1 MTFCSELCWPVG
13 APGHQEAFQ
22 SSTHQQHPPQRLCYH
37 RAMQHLTLK
46 TQKNLGFQNKTVW
59 FLFLLSQIISSL
71 GALNRQQMV
80 HFGNNFLTYKLEFS
94 SVMFIFST
102 VLLQNIHFFKKN
114 KVRCF
119 FFKGGK
125 CDCAETFGSYMW
137 EPRVSGSRGAFLTLT
152 HLVFII

>member
-1 MTFCSELCWPVG
+1 MTVSGELCWPVG

-22 SSTHQQHPPQRLCYH
+22 SSTHQQHQPQRLCYH

-80 HFGNNFLTYKLEFS
+80 HFSNNFLTYKLEFS
-94 SVMFIFST
+94 SLMFIFST
-102 VLLQNIHFFKKN
+102 VLLQNILFKK
-114 KVRCF
+114 K
-119 FFKGGK
+119 K
-125 CDCAETFGSYMW
+125 SQM
-137 EPRVSGSRGAFLTLT
+137 FLFLKAANVIVQKLLARTCESQEYQDQGEL
-152 HLVFII
+152 F